1 MLFCGVICEFD
12 PFHNGH
18 AYLLRLLRQKTGC
31 DGILC
36 VMSGSFTQRGEAAVV
51 SKWARTEMALACGA
65 DFVFELPAL
74 FAVRDAAHF
83 AQGGV
88 GLLDALGPTGWGL
101 AARQGSLRRLDRST
115 DGTGCR

>member
-1 MLFCGVICEFD
+1 
-12 PFHNGH
+12 
-18 AYLLRLLRQKTGC
+18 
-31 DGILC
+31 
-36 VMSGSFTQRGEAAVV
+36 
-51 SKWARTEMALACGA
+51 MALACGA

-88 GLLDALGPTGWGL
+88 GLLDALGADWLGFGSEDRGAC
-101 AARQGSLRRLDRST
+101 AALDRST